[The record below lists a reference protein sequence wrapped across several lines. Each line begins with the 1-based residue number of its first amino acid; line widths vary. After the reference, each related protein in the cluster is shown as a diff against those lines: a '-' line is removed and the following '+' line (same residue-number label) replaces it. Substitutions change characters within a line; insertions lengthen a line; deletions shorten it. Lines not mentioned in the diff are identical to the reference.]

1 MNQKLLGNCYIHSD
15 NSIGVNIDEEHSECL
30 PEILQMICKM
40 WKPLPP
46 IPSVRNKNFF
56 INIAATN
63 DKLIAMMEKI
73 DLKHIQNSYLLK

>member
-1 MNQKLLGNCYIHSD
+1 
-15 NSIGVNIDEEHSECL
+15 
-30 PEILQMICKM
+30 M